1 MSPQAHEKGW
11 SFTENEDHILAQF
24 KALLFGNAGQAGDP
38 KIIEAAQSMF
48 RDFAAGNRQAIH
60 PNIRGSVYSIV
71 LQNGGEEEYDII
83 LNEYHT
89 AKDADERNTALRS
102 LARAKEEKLIKRT
115 LSLPLSDEVKG
126 QDVYIPIAGM
136 RDDAK
141 SIRALWGWMTA
152 NWEELQKKCPPGL
165 SMLGSVVQICTSS
178 FTTEEQLKEVRAF
191 FDGRSTKGFDRAL
204 EQSSDSIRAKAS
216 WLGRDR
222 GDVEGW
228 LAEHGYLSKGTEGK
242 L

>member
-1 MSPQAHEKGW
+1 
-11 SFTENEDHILAQF
+11 
-24 KALLFGNAGQAGDP
+24 
-38 KIIEAAQSMF
+38 MF
-48 RDFAAGNRQAIH
+48 HDFAAGNRQAIH

-71 LQNGGEEEYDII
+71 LQNGGEIEYDIVF
-83 LNEYHT
+83 NEYRT

-102 LARAKEEKLIKRT
+102 LGRAKGEKLINRT
-115 LSLPLSDEVKG
+115 LSLPLSEEVKS
-126 QDVYIPIAGM
+126 QDVYIPIAGL
-136 RDDAK
+136 RNDAEG
-141 SIRALWGWMTA
+141 IRALWSWMTA

-165 SMLGSVVQICTSS
+165 TMLGSIVQICTSS

-191 FDGRSTKGFDRAL
+191 FDARSTKGFDRAL

-216 WLGRDR
+216 WLARDR

-228 LAEHGYLSKGTEGK
+228 LGEHGYLGKGAEGK